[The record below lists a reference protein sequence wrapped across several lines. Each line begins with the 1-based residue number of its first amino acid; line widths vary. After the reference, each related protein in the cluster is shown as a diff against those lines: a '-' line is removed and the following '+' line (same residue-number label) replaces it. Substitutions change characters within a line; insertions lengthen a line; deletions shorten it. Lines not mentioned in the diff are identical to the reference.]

1 MSAPRV
7 AIVGGGILGV
17 VLAYRL
23 AQRGA
28 AVELYER
35 AAHPGGL
42 ASSMELGGHQVDRFY
57 HVILPSDDSMTGLIE
72 EVGLTDALHFH
83 PSGVGFLSGGEL
95 YPFNGL
101 GDFARFPVLTPAQRA
116 RLGWF
121 VAQCQARKSIGKLDD
136 IPLED
141 WLRRHCGAG
150 VSERIWEPLLRSRFD
165 GRPEGL
171 PATYMW
177 ARTRRMGSARKSGR
191 GAEEMGALRGGHQR
205 LIDRLVEEAAAHGGV
220 VHTGTPVDGLS
231 LTDGVVD
238 GIVTGGETVPYDLVI
253 ATLPPPNLPKLLPEP
268 LLPLLEP
275 YPERYLGVV
284 NLVLA
289 TRTSLLPYYSINIC
303 DPSPVT
309 TVVETS
315 RIVGTEHT
323 DGLHLIHLPRYC
335 DVTAPEHDEPDDS
348 IYRRFTDFLAAA
360 APAFRHE
367 DVAAWTV
374 QRARVVEPVHG
385 LGAGRRIAPLWPVPG
400 LGLASNA
407 QIYPSLLSGDSVSRF
422 AQAVAAEAAER
433 LGLPAPVQ
441 ALARV

>member
-42 ASSMELGGHQVDRFY
+42 ASTMELAGHEVDRFY
-57 HVILPSDDSMTGLIE
+57 HVILPSDDSMTGLID
-72 EVGLTDALHFH
+72 EVGLTDQLHFH

-101 GDFARFPVLTPAQRA
+101 GDFARFKVLTPAQRV

-121 VAQCQARKSIGKLDD
+121 VAQCQARSSIGKLDD
-136 IPLED
+136 IALEG

-150 VSERIWEPLLRSRFD
+150 VTERIWEPLLQSRFD

-205 LIDRLVEEAAAHGGV
+205 LIDRLVEETTALGATI
-220 VHTGTPVDGLS
+220 HTGTPVDRLS
-231 LTDGVVD
+231 LADGAVDGV
-238 GIVTGGETVPYDLVI
+238 IVGGETIPYDLVI
-253 ATLPPPNLPKLLPEP
+253 ATLPPPHLPSLLPEELAP
-268 LLPLLEP
+268 LLAT

-289 TRTSLLPYYSINIC
+289 MRSSLLPYYSINIC
-303 DPSPVT
+303 DPTPVT

-323 DGLHLIHLPRYC
+323 GGLHLIHLPRYC
-335 DVTAPEHDEPDDS
+335 DVTAAEHDEADDS
-348 IYRRFTDFLAAA
+348 IYRRFTDFLAVA
-360 APAFRHE
+360 APSFRHE

-385 LGAGRRIAPLWPVPG
+385 LGAGRRIAPLWPVAG

-422 AQAVAAEAAER
+422 AQDVASQAAER
-433 LGLPAPVQ
+433 LGLGMGAQ
-441 ALARV
+441 ALASA